1 MYIWMFFM
9 LTYNNI
15 QVILIWIKF
24 LNLFFT
30 ELILRYPNVG
40 FVGFSMRR
48 FSNSWEKSWEYERWI
63 LLIPFPI
70 VCYVRSFPIVL
81 YVHSLYCLSFSMFWV
96 WAPSPITPSLSLLSL
111 FYSVKLFYMLF
122 FLSFIL
128 SHSPHRYLYN
138 YFATT
143 FSHFLFYFS
152 FKIYRAN
159 IQFPQIWH
167 MYRYCKN
174 CYSSNIDTF
183 LKNIQWV
190 AEISHKFLI
199 ITNIIVIHNRQEKR
213 R

>member
-1 MYIWMFFM
+1 MYIWMFFI

-81 YVHSLYCLSFSMFWV
+81 YFHSLYCLSFPMFWV
-96 WAPSPITPSLSLLSL
+96 WAPSPTTPSLSLLSL
-111 FYSVKLFYMLF
+111 FYSVNLFYMLF

-128 SHSPHRYLYN
+128 SHSPHHYLYN

-143 FSHFLFYFS
+143 FSHFPFYFRS
-152 FKIYRAN
+152 IFY
-159 IQFPQIWH
+159 
-167 MYRYCKN
+167 
-174 CYSSNIDTF
+174 TG
-183 LKNIQWV
+183 
-190 AEISHKFLI
+190 
-199 ITNIIVIHNRQEKR
+199 
-213 R
+213 